1 MQGKIALVGA
11 GASGKDF
18 LRKKFQ
24 SRGFK
29 FGVSC
34 TTRPIRD
41 GEVEG
46 VDYYY
51 KTDQEFQDLIDKDR
65 LVEWQEF
72 NNWNYG
78 ITAEE
83 FEECDIMILNA
94 EAVDLLK
101 PEYRDRLFVIYV
113 DIDREVRLERLRA
126 RHDFD
131 NPERRIEE
139 DDKQFRNFSNFDC
152 KITNEDF

>member
-1 MQGKIALVGA
+1 MSGKIALVGA

-24 SRGFK
+24 TRGFK

-41 GEVEG
+41 EETEG

-51 KTDQEFQDLIDKDR
+51 KTEKEFQDLIDNDQ

-78 ITAEE
+78 ITA
-83 FEECDIMILNA
+83 D
-94 EAVDLLK
+94 
-101 PEYRDRLFVIYV
+101 
-113 DIDREVRLERLRA
+113 
-126 RHDFD
+126 
-131 NPERRIEE
+131 
-139 DDKQFRNFSNFDC
+139 
-152 KITNEDF
+152 